1 MIFELGHLIPACG
14 GSGTSR
20 PDLKSQICQHHTPT
34 DLIDEEWEDIKKLP
48 GFMEYGK
55 NACPIFFIDKISAG
69 TQLFAATQLSGF
81 SKNPE
86 FSVPWK
92 VRFLGT

>member
-1 MIFELGHLIPACG
+1 MNKFN
-14 GSGTSR
+14 
-20 PDLKSQICQHHTPT
+20 T
-34 DLIDEEWEDIKKLP
+34 DDFDYILPKK
-48 GFMEYGK
+48 
-55 NACPIFFIDKISAG
+55 FIAQNSAG

-92 VRFLGT
+92 VHFLGT